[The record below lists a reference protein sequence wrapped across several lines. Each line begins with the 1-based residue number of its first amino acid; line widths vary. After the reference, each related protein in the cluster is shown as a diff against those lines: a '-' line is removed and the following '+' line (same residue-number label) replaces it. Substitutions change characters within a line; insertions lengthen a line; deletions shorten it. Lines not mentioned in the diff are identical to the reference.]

1 MKKGEI
7 IMKFVR
13 MIALTASLGFFVI
26 GTATSALAKNK
37 YEAEVEKEQV
47 AVKLVREVQRGG
59 YQIITAEELDQWIE
73 AGKDILIID
82 TMPYEA
88 SYKKIHVPGAKQFL
102 FPIMEMTSWD
112 TKETDGKTQDDF
124 KTLLGSDTKKV
135 IVFYCGFVK
144 CGRSHNGAAWAVKL
158 GYTNVYRFPGGIFAW
173 RGADYE
179 TERVD

>member
-1 MKKGEI
+1 MKC
-7 IMKFVR
+7 MR
-13 MIALTASLGFFVI
+13 MIALAASLVFFVI
-26 GTATSALAKNK
+26 GTATSAFAKNK
-37 YEAEVEKEQV
+37 YEAEVETEQV

-59 YQIITAEELDQWIE
+59 YQIITAEELDQWME
-73 AGKDILIID
+73 AGRDIMIID

-102 FPIMEMTSWD
+102 FPIEEMTSWD
-112 TKETDGKTQDDF
+112 PKETDGKTQDDF

-144 CGRSHNGAAWAVKL
+144 CGRSHNGAVWAVKL